1 MKASMVLYL
10 NIGIVMTQNLFFS
23 EYIEGSSYNKALE
36 IFNPVNNELELT
48 GYQLWK
54 VTNSDGSWTD
64 ENGNGSYAL
73 DLSGNV
79 IPTNDVLVICRT
91 LISQNKKII
100 THKIIL
106 LK

>member
-23 EYIEGSSYNKALE
+23 EYIEGSSYNKGLE

-54 VTNSDGSWTD
+54 VTNSDGNWTD
-64 ENGNGSYAL
+64 ENGGVIGLYEKYKDNGFRELVQQSTVKTEKSGCGSGCSKDLL
-73 DLSGNV
+73 DW
-79 IPTNDVLVICRT
+79 
-91 LISQNKKII
+91 
-100 THKIIL
+100 
-106 LK
+106 

>member
-1 MKASMVLYL
+1 MKVYMVLYL
-10 NIGIVMTQNLFFS
+10 NIGIIMFQNLFFS
-23 EYIEGSSYNKALE
+23 EYIEGSSFNKALE

-54 VTNSDGSWTD
+54 VTN
-64 ENGNGSYAL
+64 NNNL
-73 DLSGNV
+73 L
-79 IPTNDVLVICRT
+79 
-91 LISQNKKII
+91 